1 MSTTLGARKKMTMAV
16 AQENL
21 YANSVVR
28 QIATV
33 DTTTLG
39 AIYNPYTTLPS
50 ITSATVSTADYT
62 IGAYAS
68 DADVLQVNHRITA
81 AEHVN
86 SYDWKSVGFGLLAD
100 RAKNFG
106 SAIASE
112 VDSRVLSQVNTQ
124 GGFNLGNGGVLG
136 STTPWTSS
144 PTVIDDIISACI
156 ETVDVNDGQSKKKFM
171 VVSPYEMADMRN
183 FLMNTGGGKVADN
196 ALEKGTNYR
205 GTTVTGVDVYQ
216 SNNLRNTAVLTF
228 TGVGVNAQTVT
239 INGIVFT
246 SVSTIGTTAG
256 NFLIGADATAS
267 ATNLVGLINNPTTT
281 NANQVALSA
290 EDAGKIRRNG
300 ITAANAAGVVTVTA
314 STTLV
319 VSETQTNA
327 SWGAVQRNIVFG
339 AYGSLFL
346 ALPGM
351 GMDYTEKEVSGK
363 AGVEVYMEQFMN
375 NTVWTRMRPL
385 VGTALVN

>member
-1 MSTTLGARKKMTMAV
+1 MSTTIDARKKMTMAV
-16 AQENL
+16 AQTNL
-21 YANSVVR
+21 YANSVAK
-28 QIATV
+28 QIAQV
-33 DTTTLG
+33 DTTTMG
-39 AIYNPYTTLPS
+39 SINNPYTTLPS
-50 ITSATVSTADYT
+50 ISSAAVTAPDYT
-62 IGAYAS
+62 IFPYAAQ
-68 DADVLQVNHRITA
+68 ADVLQVNHRITA

-106 SAIASE
+106 QAIASE
-112 VDSRVLSQVNTQ
+112 VDSRVLGQVNTQ

-144 PTVIDDIISACI
+144 PTVIDDIVSASI
-156 ETVDVNDGQSKKKFM
+156 ETIDVADGQAEKKFM
-171 VVSPYEMADMRN
+171 VVSPYEMADLRN

-196 ALEKGTNYR
+196 ALEKGTNFR

-228 TGVGVNAQTVT
+228 SAAATNAQTVT

-246 SVSTIGTTAG
+246 SVTTIGTTAG

-267 ATNLVGLINNPTTT
+267 GANLAGLINNPSTT
-281 NANQVALSA
+281 NSTQVALGT
-290 EDAGKIRRNG
+290 EDAARIRRNG
-300 ITAANAAGVVTVTA
+300 ITASAATGVVTVTA
-314 STTLV
+314 TTTLV

-327 SWGAVQRNIVFG
+327 SWGAVQRNIVVG

-351 GMDYTEKEVSGK
+351 GMDYSEKEVSGK

-375 NTVWTRMRPL
+375 NTVWTRKRPL
-385 VGTALVN
+385 VGTVLVN

>member
-1 MSTTLGARKKMTMAV
+1 MTMAV

-21 YANSVVR
+21 YANSVAK

-33 DTTTLG
+33 NTTTMG
-39 AIYNPYTTLPS
+39 AIYNPYSTFPS
-50 ITSATVSTADYT
+50 ISSAAVSSADYT
-62 IGAYAS
+62 VNAYAT
-68 DADVLQVNHRITA
+68 DADVLQVNHRIAA

-86 SYDWKSVGFGLLAD
+86 SYDWKSANFGLLAD

-106 SAIASE
+106 AAIASE
-112 VDSRVLSQVNTQ
+112 VDSRVLAQVNTQ
-124 GGFNLGNGGVLG
+124 GGFNIGNGGVIG

-144 PTVIDDIISACI
+144 PTVIDDIISASI
-156 ETVDVNDGQSKKKFM
+156 ETVDVNDGQDKKKFM

-183 FLMNTGGGKVADN
+183 FLMNTGGGRVADTTI
-196 ALEKGTNYR
+196 ERGTNYR

-228 TGVGVNAQTVT
+228 SAAATNAQTVV
-239 INGIVFT
+239 INGITFT
-246 SVSTIGTTAG
+246 SVTTIGSTAG

-281 NANQVALSA
+281 SSTQVALGTEEVA
-290 EDAGKIRRNG
+290 KIRRNG
-300 ITAANAAGVVTVTA
+300 ITASNAAGVVTVVAT
-314 STTLV
+314 TTLV

-385 VGTALVN
+385 VGTILVN